1 MELTTQQVL
10 ALAPDSSAE
19 AAAKKLAVPHHWRNL
34 GRTSAALW
42 GECQGSDLYQVRVD
56 LGSFAYGCTCPS
68 RKLPCKH
75 VLGLLLLAAGTPAV
89 VPMAE
94 PPPWI
99 TEWLAKR
106 AARAEKK
113 HDRQDRPA
121 QAANPAAQAKRAA
134 QRERRV
140 AEGLDVLDTWLA
152 DLVRSGLAG
161 LETRPP
167 SFWEDA
173 ARRLVDAQTPALAA
187 RIRRLGELP
196 GAFPGWPRRLL
207 GELGRVA
214 LLSHAFRRLDQ
225 LDPSLRHDVRQLLG
239 WTIQQGQ
246 LVSQGGELVEDCWC
260 VLGWF
265 DDDEGRLA
273 SRRTWLLGQQ
283 SGRAAL
289 IWQYSV
295 GTQPFPQP
303 LPATAVLGGK
313 LAFWPGAVP
322 QRAAFEGDYV
332 LRGPIQH
339 LPGEASIAG
348 FLRRVAEDLA
358 RNPWLERF
366 LAVIHGVSL
375 LPRQQ
380 GCWLI
385 RDAEGSTLPVAG
397 GAAWQALAVSGGHTI
412 TLVGE
417 WDGDGLSLLGVW
429 AEGRYQLIDGH
440 RQPDE
445 RR

>member
-1 MELTTQQVL
+1 MELTPQQVL
-10 ALAPDSSAE
+10 ALAPDPSAE
-19 AAAKKLAVPHHWRNL
+19 AAGKKLAVARHWKSL
-34 GRTSAALW
+34 GRTNAALW
-42 GECQGSDLYQVRVD
+42 GECQGSALYQVRVD

-75 VLGLLLLAAGTPAV
+75 VLGLLLLAAGTPEV
-89 VPMAE
+89 VPAAE
-94 PPPWI
+94 PPQWI

-113 HDRQDRPA
+113 QERQDRPA
-121 QAANPAAQAKRAA
+121 QAADPAAQAKRAA
-134 QRERRV
+134 QRERRI
-140 AEGLDVLDTWLA
+140 ADGLEILDAWLA

-173 ARRLVDAQTPALAA
+173 ARRLVDAQAPALAA

-196 GAFPGWPRRLL
+196 GASQEWPRRVL

-225 LDPSLRHDVRQLLG
+225 LDPSLRQDVRQLLG
-239 WTIQQGQ
+239 WTFQQDQ
-246 LVSQGGELVEDCWC
+246 LVSQGAELIEDCWC

-265 DDDEGRLA
+265 DEDDGRLA

-289 IWQYSV
+289 FWQYAV
-295 GTQPFPQP
+295 GTQPFPPP
-303 LPATAVLGGK
+303 LTATAVVAGK
-313 LAFWPGAVP
+313 LVFWPGAVP
-322 QRAAFEGDYV
+322 QRAAFAGDHV
-332 LRGPIQH
+332 LRGPIRD
-339 LPGEASIAG
+339 LPGDASIAA
-348 FLRRVAEDLA
+348 FLRRVAEGLA
-358 RNPWLERF
+358 RNPWLDRF
-366 LAVIHGVSL
+366 LAVLCGVSL
-375 LPRQQ
+375 APREQ

-397 GAAWQALAVSGGHTI
+397 SAAWQALAASGGHAV

-417 WDGDGLSLLGVW
+417 WNGECLSLLGVW
-429 AEGRYQLIDGH
+429 NEGRYQLIDGH
-440 RQPDE
+440 CQTDE